1 MTCICGACMAFT
13 EYIYTLT
20 IHSNFTYPFVWPSCR
35 LVVVFAAPQP
45 LSWPHHRM
53 LYLCHLQQASFL
65 ISSPRSK
72 HLDWLWSRLSL
83 FYYQNARNQRARK
96 QRPHRP
102 PYVSSFP
109 PFLTLQGILMRDPLQ
124 NHLPTLSSLISP
136 PLKGKRKRPITH
148 FDGIPLSAALP
159 PPPTPSSPNAERR
172 IISLRR
178 VMGLYKTM
186 SGVSISGQS
195 QDSNSVKDT
204 ERDAYH
210 FACHY
215 MNKVSVCDVISS
227 I

>member
-1 MTCICGACMAFT
+1 MSASSS
-13 EYIYTLT
+13 LRR
-20 IHSNFTYPFVWPSCR
+20 SP
-35 LVVVFAAPQP
+35 
-45 LSWPHHRM
+45 
-53 LYLCHLQQASFL
+53 ASFL
-65 ISSPRSK
+65 ASSSHALPLPPTASQLSYILTTIQTSRPALIKVVTFLLSECPKSTCTETAPSSP
-72 HLDWLWSRLSL
+72 
-83 FYYQNARNQRARK
+83 A
-96 QRPHRP
+96 
-102 PYVSSFP
+102 
-109 PFLTLQGILMRDPLQ
+109 

-159 PPPTPSSPNAERR
+159 PPPPPSSPNAERR

-215 MNKVSVCDVISS
+215 MNKSSPSS
-227 I
+227 IESDSEDDCESSTEEEDSDDEDDVVLVFNRPY

>member
-1 MTCICGACMAFT
+1 MSA
-13 EYIYTLT
+13 
-20 IHSNFTYPFVWPSCR
+20 SNSLRRSP
-35 LVVVFAAPQP
+35 
-45 LSWPHHRM
+45 
-53 LYLCHLQQASFL
+53 ASFL
-65 ISSPRSK
+65 ASSSHALPLPPTASQLSYILTTIQTSRPALIKVVTFLLSECPKSTCTETTPSSP
-72 HLDWLWSRLSL
+72 
-83 FYYQNARNQRARK
+83 A
-96 QRPHRP
+96 
-102 PYVSSFP
+102 
-109 PFLTLQGILMRDPLQ
+109 
-124 NHLPTLSSLISP
+124 NHLPTLSSIISR

-195 QDSNSVKDT
+195 QDSNSVEDT

-215 MNKVSVCDVISS
+215 MNKSSPSS
-227 I
+227 IESDSEDDCESSTEEEDSDDEDDVVLVFNRPY

>member
-1 MTCICGACMAFT
+1 MSASSS
-13 EYIYTLT
+13 LRR
-20 IHSNFTYPFVWPSCR
+20 SP
-35 LVVVFAAPQP
+35 
-45 LSWPHHRM
+45 
-53 LYLCHLQQASFL
+53 ASFL
-65 ISSPRSK
+65 ASSSHALPLPPTASQLSYILTTIQTSRLALIKVVTFLLSECPKSTCTETAPSSP
-72 HLDWLWSRLSL
+72 
-83 FYYQNARNQRARK
+83 A
-96 QRPHRP
+96 
-102 PYVSSFP
+102 
-109 PFLTLQGILMRDPLQ
+109 

-215 MNKVSVCDVISS
+215 MNKSSPSS
-227 I
+227 IESDSEDDCESSTEEEDSDDEDDVVLVFNRPY